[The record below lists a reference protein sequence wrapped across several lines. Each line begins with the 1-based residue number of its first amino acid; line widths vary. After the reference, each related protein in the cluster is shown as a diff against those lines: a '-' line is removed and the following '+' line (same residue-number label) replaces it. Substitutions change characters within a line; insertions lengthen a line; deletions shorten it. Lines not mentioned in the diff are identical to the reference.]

1 VVPIGST
8 NREAIEMLSEDSS
21 DMEAIVAN
29 NLIAGN
35 TSVLD
40 QVVDV
45 DIENTSF
52 MDLRFVN
59 NTVTNAQPAG
69 GVEVVVDTEN
79 GTSTHCMVFTGNTAV
94 DVEFDVNASP
104 SANNPGVSNF
114 LDGVG
119 VTSVAGGTCQQPDF

>member
-1 VVPIGST
+1 
-8 NREAIEMLSEDSS
+8 
-21 DMEAIVAN
+21 MEAIVAN

-104 SANNPGVSNF
+104 SGHRIENFASIAANNPGVSNF